1 MNGPTK
7 FNLGL
12 TKPCQET
19 RFLLCLLSNIHT
31 SKKRKIKAIYIC
43 TWLLQIYLSFCLHW
57 VLRLSSTRLNLSS
70 RLGRADSRGRSDS
83 RGGRKCQSDSRGG
96 EKDQSNSRGGRKA
109 GMTPTHSSEECIW
122 SANTNL
128 IYLCQNK
135 IDLLMFFPKLTRK

>member
-1 MNGPTK
+1 MNGPSK

-83 RGGRKCQSDSRGG
+83 KGG

-122 SANTNL
+122 STNTNL

-135 IDLLMFFPKLTRK
+135 FDLLMFFPKLTRK

>member
-43 TWLLQIYLSFCLHW
+43 TWLLQIYLSFHLHW
-57 VLRLSSTRLNLSS
+57 VLRLSSTRWNLSS
-70 RLGRADSRGRSDS
+70 RLGRADSRGISDS
-83 RGGRKCQSDSRGG
+83 KGG

-135 IDLLMFFPKLTRK
+135 FDLLMFFPKLTRK

>member
-1 MNGPTK
+1 MNGPSK

-19 RFLLCLLSNIHT
+19 RLLLCLLSNIHT
-31 SKKRKIKAIYIC
+31 SKKREIKAIYIC
-43 TWLLQIYLSFCLHW
+43 TWLLQIYLSFHLHW
-57 VLRLSSTRLNLSS
+57 VLRLSSTRWNLSS
-70 RLGRADSRGRSDS
+70 RLGRADSRGISDS
-83 RGGRKCQSDSRGG
+83 KGG

-135 IDLLMFFPKLTRK
+135 FDLLMFFPKLTSK

>member
-43 TWLLQIYLSFCLHW
+43 TWLLQIYLSFHLHW

-70 RLGRADSRGRSDS
+70 RLGRADSRGISDS
-83 RGGRKCQSDSRGG
+83 KGG

-122 SANTNL
+122 STNTNL

-135 IDLLMFFPKLTRK
+135 FDLLMFFPKLTSK

>member
-1 MNGPTK
+1 MNGPSK

-19 RFLLCLLSNIHT
+19 RLLLCLLSNIHT
-31 SKKRKIKAIYIC
+31 SKKREIKAIYIC
-43 TWLLQIYLSFCLHW
+43 TWLLQIYLSFHLHW
-57 VLRLSSTRLNLSS
+57 VLRLSSTRWNLSS
-70 RLGRADSRGRSDS
+70 RLGRADSRGISDS
-83 RGGRKCQSDSRGG
+83 KGG

-122 SANTNL
+122 STNTNL

-135 IDLLMFFPKLTRK
+135 FDLLMFFPKLTSK

>member
-96 EKDQSNSRGGRKA
+96 EKDHQIQGVVEKQEWLLLIHRRNA
-109 GMTPTHSSEECIW
+109 FDQLIQIW
-122 SANTNL
+122 STYAKTNL
-128 IYLCQNK
+128 IYLCFFQN
-135 IDLLMFFPKLTRK
+135 

>member
-1 MNGPTK
+1 MNGPSK

-19 RFLLCLLSNIHT
+19 RLLLCLLSNIHT
-31 SKKRKIKAIYIC
+31 SKKREIKAIYIC
-43 TWLLQIYLSFCLHW
+43 TWLLQIYLSFHLHW
-57 VLRLSSTRLNLSS
+57 VLRLSSTRWNLSS
-70 RLGRADSRGRSDS
+70 RLGRADSRGISDS
-83 RGGRKCQSDSRGG
+83 KGG

-135 IDLLMFFPKLTRK
+135 FDLLIFFPKLTRK